1 MVKEVI
7 ESEEEDKWKKAMDDE
22 VETLNKMGT
31 WTMEELLEDRKAIGS
46 KWVFVKKRDEAGE
59 VIQWKAR
66 LVVQGFSQEPGTDYN
81 NNGTFAPVM
90 RFKTLCTLLTY
101 TAINNLHLRQFN
113 VKGAYLNGYLNET
126 IYMQQPLGYEDG
138 SNKVCLL
145 KHSIY
150 GLKPA
155 RNVWN
160 HKLNW

>member
-7 ESEEEDKWKKAMDDE
+7 ESKEEDKWKKAMDDKI
-22 VETLNKMGT
+22 ETLNKMRT

-46 KWVFVKKRDEAGE
+46 KWVFVRKRDEAGE
-59 VIQWKAR
+59 VIQWKPR
-66 LVVQGFSQEPGTDYN
+66 LVAQGFSQKPGTDYN

-90 RFKTLCTLLTY
+90 HFKTLHTLLAY
-101 TAINNLHLRQFN
+101 TTINNLHLRQFD
-113 VKGAYLNGYLNET
+113 VKGAYLNRYLNKT

-138 SNKVCLL
+138 SNKVCLQ